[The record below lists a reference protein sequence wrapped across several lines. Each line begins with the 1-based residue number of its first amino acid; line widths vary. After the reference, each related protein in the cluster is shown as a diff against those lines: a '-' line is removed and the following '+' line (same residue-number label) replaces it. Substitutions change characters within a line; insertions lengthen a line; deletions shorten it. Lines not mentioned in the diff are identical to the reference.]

1 MAYDEKLAGRIRELF
16 DGSKGIVEKQ
26 MFGGL
31 CFLLDGKMVCG
42 VLKNDL
48 IAKIGR
54 EKHEQMASQKHVRA
68 FDFTGKAMMGMV
80 YVAPGGL
87 RTKRELSKWV
97 GMATEHVKALPPK
110 KGK

>member
-1 MAYDEKLAGRIRELF
+1 MAYDEKLAGRIRALF
-16 DGSKGIVEKQ
+16 AQSKGIVEKQ

-31 CFLLDGKMVCG
+31 SFLLDGKMVCG

-54 EKHEQMASQKHVRA
+54 EKHEQISSRQHVRA
-68 FDFTGKAMMGMV
+68 FDFTGKPMMGMI

-87 RTKRELSKWV
+87 KTKKELSKWV
-97 GMATEHVKALPPK
+97 QMATEHVKALPPK